1 VATDAENAATE
12 YANWQTKLVEVSAN
26 PRPNYT
32 LPGGPSVD
40 FVGYVKFLREMRD
53 AARKAMIEAQ
63 GPFEANSVHR

>member
-1 VATDAENAATE
+1 VATEAEAE
-12 YANWQTKLVEVSAN
+12 YLNWQTKLLEVSAN

-63 GPFEANSVHR
+63 GPFQVDSVQR